1 VKKMKVVNKELHA
14 LKNGGMFVMLSVLG
28 RRGEKLDL
36 AAEGIQG
43 KLDFFHEL
51 PKGPI
56 DCSYLSDEHVI
67 ELGGATNETERS
79 VYLVVGDS
87 K

>member
-1 VKKMKVVNKELHA
+1 MKIIAKELYP
-14 LKNGGMFVMLSVLG
+14 LKNGGMFVMLSVHG
-28 RRGEKLDL
+28 RRGERLDL

-56 DCSYLSDEHVI
+56 DCSYLSDEHAI

-79 VYLVVGDS
+79 VYLVVSSGN

>member
-1 VKKMKVVNKELHA
+1 MKIIRKELYP
-14 LKNGGMFVMLSVLG
+14 LKNGGLFAMLEVMG
-28 RRGEKLDL
+28 KRGEQIDL

-43 KLDFFHEL
+43 RIDFFHEL

-56 DCSYLSDEHVI
+56 DCSYLPEAYAVQ
-67 ELGGATNETERS
+67 LGGALNETERS
-79 VYLVVGDS
+79 VCLVVNGG